1 MAKRAERG
9 TKLKFDDDGVAHQV
23 YDLVSEEEFRKQGNP
38 AEMKRQFVEE
48 SAAKMKIVDED
59 DLDEFKEKRRM
70 KRLKREGRLEAE

>member
-1 MAKRAERG
+1 
-9 TKLKFDDDGVAHQV
+9 
-23 YDLVSEEEFRKQGNP
+23 LVSEEEFRKQGNP